1 MLCQIWKYVSG
12 VETHMQ
18 VSMSPFYHN
27 SKATLASW
35 KVGWFVNSYQLRS
48 VSWVPLRAMTRLS
61 TWFVHHNLVRWY
73 VFFYLLPSSAG
84 LPHRLPDSVCPAAVL
99 QHVLGP
105 PQQLRETNSAVSR
118 PLARPTLLSQHTH
131 TLHSPVP
138 SLLLP
143 RHFCSRGEIHSKW
156 KEAEWWGEGGNPLGF
171 DEKGRRR
178 ARTCTCLKSPHLYIH
193 AKEGQTSREEE
204 RGVRWPGSAF

>member
-1 MLCQIWKYVSG
+1 MLCQIWKCLGG

-18 VSMSPFYHN
+18 VSMSPLYYN

-61 TWFVHHNLVRWY
+61 TWFVHHNLVRWC
-73 VFFYLLPSSAG
+73 VFFFLVPSSAG

-99 QHVLGP
+99 QHVLRP

-118 PLARPTLLSQHTH
+118 PLARPTLLSQHAH
-131 TLHSPVP
+131 ALHSPVP
-138 SLLLP
+138 SLLLTQMTAN
-143 RHFCSRGEIHSKW
+143 EK
-156 KEAEWWGEGGNPLGF
+156 KLNGGGGGDPLGF

>member
-1 MLCQIWKYVSG
+1 MLCQIWKCVGG
-12 VETHMQ
+12 VETHVQ
-18 VSMSPFYHN
+18 VSMSPLYYN

-48 VSWVPLRAMTRLS
+48 VSWVPPRAMTRLS
-61 TWFVHHNLVRWY
+61 TWFVHHNLVRWCV
-73 VFFYLLPSSAG
+73 VFFPRSLLRRPTSQTSWLSLPSSRATACSQATSTTQRDKLCSQSASSSPHAAFPTRSCSPFSSA
-84 LPHRLPDSVCPAAVL
+84 LPSVDP
-99 QHVLGP
+99 
-105 PQQLRETNSAVSR
+105 SF
-118 PLARPTLLSQHTH
+118 LLS
-131 TLHSPVP
+131 
-138 SLLLP
+138 
-143 RHFCSRGEIHSKW
+143 
-156 KEAEWWGEGGNPLGF
+156 WWSSQQMKRSWMVGGRGNPLGF

>member
-1 MLCQIWKYVSG
+1 MLCQIWKCVNG

-18 VSMSPFYHN
+18 VSMSTFYYN

-35 KVGWFVNSYQLRS
+35 KVGGFVNSYQLRS
-48 VSWVPLRAMTRLS
+48 VSRVPLRAMTRLS
-61 TWFVHHNLVRWY
+61 TWFVHHNLVSWY
-73 VFFYLLPSSAG
+73 VFFLVPSSAG

-99 QHVLGP
+99 QHVLRP

-138 SLLLP
+138 SLLLT

-156 KEAEWWGEGGNPLGF
+156 KEAEWWGEKKPSWFWREGKT
-171 DEKGRRR
+171 KGTDLHLPQIPSSLH
-178 ARTCTCLKSPHLYIH
+178 TC
-193 AKEGQTSREEE
+193 EGWTDFE
-204 RGVRWPGSAF
+204 RGREGR